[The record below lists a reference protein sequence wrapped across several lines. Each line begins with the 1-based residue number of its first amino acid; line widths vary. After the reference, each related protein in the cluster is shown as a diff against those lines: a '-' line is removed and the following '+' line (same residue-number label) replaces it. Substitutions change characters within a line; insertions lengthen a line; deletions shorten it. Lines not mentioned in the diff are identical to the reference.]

1 MDWYAHSIEQEEETP
16 IEKNKVKGVID
27 EITSSIGNIL
37 EENFSGIIRD
47 VEEINRLFRRS
58 TLFKSMSRENE
69 QLKNLVETLKKE
81 NDKLKRKAQ
90 ELQLGMT
97 NVIGA
102 PKSGVS
108 LNILEINKVGEEA
121 KTEVIKEL
129 ENMKT
134 ARENTKMSTSPTP
147 YENYETSSEEDEA
160 VDADNL
166 KKITVADYWKK
177 TQETSKP
184 TIINNLKYKYNVE
197 LNEKQLEHLEEE
209 KNYGPHN
216 VEGIKWVTF
225 DLMLKESI
233 KNFLQYS
240 PQHSEMDEELIVK
253 DIIISS
259 AGIKGWGEA
268 SLSSSEEEDAKE
280 LNNIN
285 NHCMNLTMN
294 EEKKQEIVV
303 LKEQEDEEEDD
314 EEDEEDDDEEEDD
327 EDDDEDEDEDE
338 DDEEEEVDEEE
349 DEDDEEDDEEVEE
362 EDDEEVE
369 EEDDEEEEE
378 VDEEVE
384 EEVDE
389 EVEEEEEKL
398 PVKEIS
404 KMLSSVKKQEEEE
417 EDEDEDEDEEE
428 EEEEDE
434 DEEELELNEED
445 IEMELKYINKNGLQ
459 IAKTKN
465 KKFYVTCYT
474 DEDGNVYKIEED
486 EEVGDILGEI
496 KNGIFFVV

>member
-1 MDWYAHSIEQEEETP
+1 MDWYAHSIEQENETETHV
-16 IEKNKVKGVID
+16 EKNKVKGVIE
-27 EITSSIGNIL
+27 EITSSIGSIL

-58 TLFKSMSRENE
+58 TLFKSMSREND
-69 QLKNLVETLKKE
+69 QLKNLVETLKKD
-81 NDKLKRKAQ
+81 NDRLKRKAQ

-102 PKSGVS
+102 PKQGVS
-108 LNILEINKVGEEA
+108 LNILEINKGGEEEA

-129 ENMKT
+129 ENMKNQ
-134 ARENTKMSTSPTP
+134 RENTIMSTSPTP

-177 TQETSKP
+177 TQETNHNPSV
-184 TIINNLKYKYNVE
+184 INNLKYKYKVE
-197 LNEKQLEHLEEE
+197 LDLKQLDHLEEE

-216 VEGIKWVTF
+216 GSGIQWVTF
-225 DLMLKESI
+225 ELMLKEAM

-240 PQHSEMDEELIVK
+240 PQHSGLEEELIIK

-268 SLSSSEEEDAKE
+268 NLSSSDDEDAEE

-285 NHCMNLTMN
+285 THCMNLIIN
-294 EEKKQEIVV
+294 EGKDQSVV
-303 LKEQEDEEEDD
+303 VFKDEEEEEDEGEEDEGEEEEEEEDEEEDD
-314 EEDEEDDDEEEDD
+314 EE
-327 EDDDEDEDEDE
+327 
-338 DDEEEEVDEEE
+338 
-349 DEDDEEDDEEVEE
+349 
-362 EDDEEVE
+362 
-369 EEDDEEEEE
+369 
-378 VDEEVE
+378 
-384 EEVDE
+384 
-389 EVEEEEEKL
+389 
-398 PVKEIS
+398 
-404 KMLSSVKKQEEEE
+404 
-417 EDEDEDEDEEE
+417 
-428 EEEEDE
+428 
-434 DEEELELNEED
+434 EEELELNEED
-445 IEMELKYINKNGLQ
+445 IEMELGFITKNNLEISQ
-459 IAKTKN
+459 TKN

-474 DEDGNVYKIEED
+474 DEEGNVYKIEED